1 MTHCINVNHQD
12 VQDLAEELGLHPAII
27 AAKIAVWQDNQEGE
41 NKYSKWPTKEELQ
54 QSSLPPKEK
63 IHERQNSVEESN
75 ATTFPHI
82 KDVNGNSVVSQTY
95 KTMMNYSTDK
105 EELDNMYQYTQSKEF
120 KAWDAVTD
128 VNGEPMVDF
137 IEDRPVFMNHA
148 NEVMEI
154 FPQDRT
160 VNFLTT
166 NSVLENIAKV
176 GLIDEKNNIASDDI
190 KRVVEL
196 NDQYKETYDLKHSLL
211 YVAKV
216 GNDNRVIVDRGMLA
230 EINRQITND
239 SYVSLEM
246 KVDDELTDDSDFEEM
261 GNKEKTFAE
270 KFLDFKRERRTNLFE
285 RLKTNENNLARKH
298 TDQEAFD
305 LGVQKQAILHELYGN
320 VATDTK
326 GLVSEVRELTKLITG
341 SEKDMY
347 VSALDSFGT
356 RDINRLEALINAGDR
371 DSLDEAVMLSKF
383 YKNFTALTSDNYVI
397 SPIER
402 ENLSTEDTNLLA
414 SWMTRVNDLDM
425 MLTNE
430 LRENMNEFIASRPSV
445 MSMYGAK
452 LSKEEITRI
461 TGKDGLKDASVI
473 DMFFMDASNGM
484 FSHNGIIPQIMML
497 ELENSMSRTLAT
509 TKHIEEKITKL
520 LPNAEKLLSSLDG
533 GSHKFKAGG
542 GVSFDMFRRKNKA
555 GNKTG
560 EIISRF
566 SDEWDDAEVRQKRS
580 FMNSKNGSDNS
591 EIFAGSFNSIEKTKA
606 IEEAHR
612 SWYKKH
618 AVVINPMAIKELVDY
633 VAEHPI
639 LKNMGWE
646 AKEELSTAKDLDV
659 TDVHYNDIIEE
670 YKQKFEAYANDYRC
684 QKQMLLGDVEGEL
697 NSLQK
702 LKLSS
707 WEKEHS
713 PIYGFEN
720 WNEESLEGD
729 RYSYR
734 SKEGDNVTI
743 YNDFENN
750 VIIPK
755 KMVDEKESGYWDN
768 NYATFEQHPEL
779 HEMRNLL
786 SELSEYINTAT
797 GERGLL
803 TDKKKLWE
811 ILFDNSDAAFVARMH
826 QVWNRIWDSVK
837 EAISIIEGR
846 EVTGADLDADR
857 KIVPMV
863 NHQIVGNNSLI
874 SKKFS
879 MEKIRLNKLLN
890 ENDRLDNY
898 YSIVSLNHLSDN
910 ALRLVASYLNIKSND
925 ADTIREEIGK
935 VVKVDDGFIPIG
947 KIIRNSV
954 ANDVI
959 EESSTNI
966 PRTLV
971 AYAHLAAEYN
981 ARQEVKP
988 VIDSLLSYYK
998 DIKNLKTNNIDT
1010 PLKKDG
1016 EPIYDGDRINANKQI
1031 DSWYNRNVLANHGD
1045 KQFGNIG
1052 KVYTEDDKVMDR
1064 ELSNL
1069 LIGANEADTENLL
1082 KMKNELGRNW
1092 YASKS
1097 VLALF
1102 RAIRL
1107 KTLGWNLSSAVSNL
1121 MDGWI
1126 SNELF
1131 ASQTD
1136 LFTHAEW
1143 YRASGSIVQ
1152 KAMVAWNSKEATQ
1165 LRALMERYDVEF
1177 NSRNEFQKQEDKM
1190 PLSKLNLLTPYNL
1203 SNTKVEYYNQS
1214 PLMVSILLHT
1224 KIKSDTGEESSVWD
1238 AMDADGMLKEG
1249 FRSQENIENWENMD
1263 GDAYSKFK
1271 ASVSKAIVL
1280 AHGDYAPRRGN
1291 VAKEHIVG
1299 KGFLMFKT
1307 WLPRAVYTRFATE
1320 QDDIEL
1326 GTEGY
1331 KGRYRSMTKA
1341 SAGMHG
1347 AVIGGMVAG
1356 PFGAIAGYGLGVGLG
1371 GINKSK
1377 HSFAGINNVNNSVTQ
1392 HLQETSLYL
1401 TIMAKKMAGLPINK
1415 LAGRQIIDFDGMQKQ
1430 LTDRGFSA
1438 IDARNMQANLT
1449 ELTITLSFVAMS
1461 MLAKGILYDDK
1472 DKKDSARQ
1480 QIHNLIVNKLM
1491 SLAQQSNMYAN
1502 MPELFNS
1509 TVGKPAILKFGIDV
1523 GKTAMAAEQFFQ
1535 GEDILISGD
1544 DKGKSRLATTI
1555 KKSFLPSPIR
1565 NPFQSEMRTEFP
1577 TAFALFKQTFGIAK
1591 EDHDI
1596 KAQRAI
1602 EEREEIDAGVDE
1614 KQARKDAVR
1623 HHPALHHAKPV

>member
-120 KAWDAVTD
+120 KAWNAITD
-128 VNGEPMVDF
+128 VNGEPIVDF

-190 KRVVEL
+190 ERVVEL

-216 GNDNRVIVDRGMLA
+216 DNDNRVIVDRGMLA

-341 SEKDMY
+341 NEKDMY

-397 SPIER
+397 SPVER
-402 ENLSTEDTNLLA
+402 ENLSTEDTDLLA

-520 LPNAEKLLSSLDG
+520 LPNVEKLLSSLDG

-566 SDEWDDAEVRQKRS
+566 SDEWDDAEARQKRS

-646 AKEELSTAKDLDV
+646 AKEEFSTAKDLDV
-659 TDVHYNDIIEE
+659 TDIHYNDIIEE

-743 YNDFENN
+743 YNDFDNN

-786 SELSEYINTAT
+786 NELSEYINTAT

-890 ENDRLDNY
+890 ENDTIDNY
-898 YSIVSLNHLSDN
+898 YSTVSLNHLSDN
-910 ALRLVASYLNIKSND
+910 ALRLVASYLNIRSND

-988 VIDSLLSYYK
+988 IIDSLLSYYK

-1069 LIGANEADTENLL
+1069 LIGANEADTERLL
-1082 KMKNELGRNW
+1082 KMKGELGRDW

-1291 VAKEHIVG
+1291 VAKEHIIG

-1415 LAGRQIIDFDGMQKQ
+1415 LAGRQIVDFDGMQKQ
-1430 LTDRGFSA
+1430 LTDKGFSA

-1449 ELTITLSFVAMS
+1449 ELTITLSFVAMA

-1472 DKKDSARQ
+1472 DKKDSVKQ

-1577 TAFALFKQTFGIAK
+1577 TAFALFKQTFGIAR

-1596 KAQRAI
+1596 KVQRAI
-1602 EEREEIDAGVDE
+1602 EEREEIDAGVDK
-1614 KQARKDAVR
+1614 KQAGKDAAR